1 MKFGEYKKKMFLDG
15 QKVEERFAK
24 LFKNPTFS
32 SPEEDMFDHWDVK
45 IPYKGE
51 LLKVDVK
58 GIKKINRKDSETN
71 EFFHYIELRN
81 VKGKEGWLYG
91 KADLFAFETEDYWV
105 IVRKG
110 KLQDF
115 IALNVSK
122 IRVENAK
129 DSLYKFYQ
137 RKGWKDLITMVK
149 TLDLMYLAD
158 SIILKSK
165 DHEEHVS

>member
-1 MKFGEYKKKMFLDG
+1 MKFGDYKKQMFEDG

-32 SPEEDMFDHWDVK
+32 SKEEDIHDHWDVK
-45 IPYKGE
+45 IPYKGQT
-51 LLKVDVK
+51 LKVDVK
-58 GIKKINRKDSETN
+58 GIKKINRKDSATN

-81 VKGKEGWLYG
+81 VHGNVGWLYG

-105 IVRKG
+105 MVK
-110 KLQDF
+110 KEDLQ
-115 IALNVSK
+115 IYVANTVTK
-122 IRVENAK
+122 EKVEKAK

-149 TLDLMYLAD
+149 TIDLMYLAD
-158 SIILKSK
+158 SIILK
-165 DHEEHVS
+165 EQRP